1 MSKTLI
7 YSDIL
12 KDEEENISIEELIE
26 KISKLE
32 NELDNKNE
40 EIESLKNQNQ
50 KLEFE
55 KETIED
61 KYNENEEQKN
71 YIVRKYERLQ
81 IELKIEK
88 ESLQKIKEKEE
99 EKLIKLTEKETK
111 LKIEEKEMEKQS
123 RLLKSEIE
131 NNNKLLKEIQQ
142 KEVKLNNKEF
152 EINNKEIEI
161 LNEKKSF
168 ESDMQKQLSDYKIEE
183 IKNIEKYKS
192 EEREK
197 LQKELDNIR
206 KAEIT
211 KIEELCKEKHKDADK
226 ELQKV
231 SSEIELQKE
240 NLQKEKREVEIE
252 LDKVESIKLKNELD
266 LKIIKKERKRL
277 QIELD
282 ELEENKENFDEIIEE
297 KYSEIL
303 ASMRSDKEASGK
315 ELIRLREELK
325 KEKDEKRA
333 LEKFGEI
340 YENPQKYMEEVDFL
354 NKKIRDLKEDLAQ
367 RPEKDIEEKYKDE
380 KSNRDRLEIEY
391 NELKTKHNQIEIKLQ
406 SLENIEAEKNQF
418 EVKYINVNDHNQYLE
433 NICEQLNDKLKR
445 LSSPEERLSDREQR
459 LKEISGYSQEIINP
473 DNSEFKSS
481 KEVEE
486 LDEIEWL
493 ENILKQCSDYGIAFP
508 RRILYAFHTA
518 LKIADWSTIAVLAGV
533 SGTGKSELP
542 RLYSAFG
549 GFNFISTSV
558 QPNWDSQE
566 SMLGFFNSIDNRFDA
581 QPLLKYLVGCTE
593 NQEYNKYMSLV
604 LLDEM
609 NLAHVEYYF
618 AEFLSKLESRRGR
631 GKKGSEPTVEIK
643 LGAGIDPYELRLA
656 RSILWVGTMNQDET
670 TKSLS
675 DKVLD
680 RGLVIN
686 FPRPKKLSGRSKM
699 GSIEKAIKDSGREM
713 LRKEYWTKWVE
724 TSIKLEK
731 VYLDRI
737 DTYKDITQKINDA
750 LEIVGRALG
759 HRVWQ
764 SIEYYIIN
772 YPTVRKSLK
781 EANNELTNDVKKA
794 MDTAFEDQIVQKIM
808 PKLRGIETRG
818 IGKKS
823 LDEIQALLNEHGFE
837 NLKDDF
843 EIAREQGYGQF
854 IWNSAKYIENEDVV
868 QNVEIDEVEVS
879 ATEEV

>member
-1 MSKTLI
+1 MNKTLRGI
-7 YSDIL
+7 GLL

-40 EIESLKNQNQ
+40 EIESLQNQNK

-55 KETIED
+55 KETIKD

-71 YIVRKYERLQ
+71 DIITRYERLQ
-81 IELKIEK
+81 IELNIEK

-99 EKLIKLTEKETK
+99 EKLIQLTEKES
-111 LKIEEKEMEKQS
+111 LQKIKEKELEKQYK
-123 RLLKSEIE
+123 LLKADLE
-131 NNNKLLKEIQQ
+131 NNNKILKEIQE
-142 KEVKLNNKEF
+142 KEAKLNNKEF
-152 EINNKEIEI
+152 EVNNKEIKI

-183 IKNIEKYKS
+183 MKNIEKYKS

-211 KIEELCKEKHKDADK
+211 KLEDLCKEKLKDADK
-226 ELQKV
+226 ELQKI
-231 SSEIELQKE
+231 SSEIELQKDTI
-240 NLQKEKREVEIE
+240 QKEKQE
-252 LDKVESIKLKNELD
+252 VESIKLENELN
-266 LKIIKKERKRL
+266 LKKIKKEKERVQR
-277 QIELD
+277 ESE
-282 ELEENKENFDEIIEE
+282 ELEESKDNLNEIIEE

-303 ASMRSDKEASGK
+303 ASMRSDKEASQK

-354 NKKIRDLKEDLAQ
+354 NKKISDLKEELAQ

-380 KSNRDRLEIEY
+380 KANKDRLELEY
-391 NELKTKHNQIEIKLQ
+391 KELKTKHNQIEIKLQ
-406 SLENIEAEKNQF
+406 SLENIETEKNQL
-418 EVKYINVNDHNQYLE
+418 EVKYINVNEENEYLK
-433 NICEQLNDKLKR
+433 NICEELNYKLKR

-459 LKEISGYSQEIINP
+459 VEEIKGYSQEIINP
-473 DNSEFKSS
+473 DNSEIKSS

-493 ENILKQCSDYGIAFP
+493 ENILKQCSAYGIAFP

-518 LKIADWSTIAVLAGV
+518 LKTADWSTIAVLAGV

-542 RLYSAFG
+542 RLYAAFG

-593 NQEYNKYMSLV
+593 NEEYNKYMSIV

-631 GKKGSEPTVEIK
+631 AKKGSEPTVEIK
-643 LGAGIDPYELRLA
+643 LGAGIEPYQLRLA

-686 FPRPKKLSGRSKM
+686 FPRPKKLSSRSKM
-699 GSIEKAIKDSGREM
+699 GSIENAIKNSGRQM
-713 LRKEYWTKWVE
+713 LRKEYWSKWVE

-737 DTYKDITQKINDA
+737 DNYKNITEKINDA

-772 YPTVRKSLK
+772 YPIVRKALK
-781 EANNELTNDVKKA
+781 EANNELTNDVKVA
-794 MDTAFEDQIVQKIM
+794 MDTAFQDQIVQKIM

-823 LDEIQALLNEHGFE
+823 LDEIEAILNDNGFE

-843 EIAREQGYGQF
+843 RMAREQGYGQF
-854 IWNSAKYIENEDVV
+854 IWNSAKYIEDEDVV
-868 QNVEIDEVEVS
+868 QNVEIEAVQ
-879 ATEEV
+879 